1 MPFLYINNAGPA
13 IRRTFWRMRRP
24 HGMNVE

>member
-1 MPFLYINNAGPA
+1 MPFLYINNTDPA